1 MQYKEF
7 VGQVQHRARLA
18 TEGEAVRAIRATLS
32 TLAERLVGN
41 EAENLAAQLPREIGH
56 YVREMDKSESFD
68 VDEFFRRVAE
78 REELDLP
85 VSMYHAQ
92 AVISVLEDA
101 VSKGEM
107 DDVRAQLPDDY
118 ERLFEYQG
126 DEEKSPS

>member
-32 TLAERLVGN
+32 TLAERLFGN

-92 AVISVLEDA
+92 AVISVLEDT

>member
-1 MQYKEF
+1 MQHKEF

-18 TEGEAVRAIRATLS
+18 TEGEAVRAVRATLN
-32 TLAERLVGN
+32 TLAERLFGN
-41 EAENLAAQLPREIGH
+41 EAENLAAQSPREIGH
-56 YVREMDKSESFD
+56 YAREMDKSESFD

-118 ERLFEYQG
+118 GRLFEYDLEERSQG
-126 DEEKSPS
+126 